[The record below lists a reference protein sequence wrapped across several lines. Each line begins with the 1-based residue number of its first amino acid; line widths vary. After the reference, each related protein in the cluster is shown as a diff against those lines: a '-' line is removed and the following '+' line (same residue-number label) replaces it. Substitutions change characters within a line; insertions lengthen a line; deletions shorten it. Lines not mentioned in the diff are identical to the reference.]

1 VLEDARG
8 VSKDVVVP
16 ESQYTIALSCEV
28 TASSRI
34 AIVSERVVPTVQ
46 FYDHPRFSAAEIR
59 DERTEGVL
67 PTELEAFQASV
78 AQQQPEFSLRGCL

>member
-1 VLEDARG
+1 
-8 VSKDVVVP
+8 
-16 ESQYTIALSCEV
+16 
-28 TASSRI
+28 
-34 AIVSERVVPTVQ
+34 VSERVVPTVQ

-78 AQQQPEFSLRGCL
+78 APQQPEFSLRGCL